1 MLTSIF
7 LPEPTQ
13 WQLERVEVGDQ
24 SLVIKLLTTST
35 QAVCPYCATS
45 SERAHSYYWRQP
57 ADLPCF
63 GYRVKLNLQVRRFFC
78 DNDQCTYTT
87 FAERIPKVIAPHAR
101 RTARLIDQQQAIAFT
116 AGGETGARLMAQL
129 GMPGSPDNL
138 LRIIRDT
145 PEPVVTTPR
154 VLGVDDWAIRKGQSY
169 GTILVDLEKQQPV
182 DLLPERSAEAF
193 AAWLK
198 AHPGVEIISRDR
210 ASDYIKGATD
220 GAPEATQVADR
231 WHLLKNLREAIE
243 RYLDRDQPCLKAAA
257 DKEPVARPEPTTP
270 ELQLPEPSQ
279 PDEPEPD
286 EEPAQ
291 SGQLTKAQQDKL
303 ARRTKRLAR
312 YEAVLELQQYGLTN
326 NEIARRL
333 NMDPHTVARYLKTEH
348 CPLYP
353 EGRTRPSKLDPY
365 RDYISQ
371 RWQAGCHNATE
382 IWRELGHLGFTGSR
396 GLVAQWAARQRQQL
410 RSSQSEPPPPK
421 VAPWAPSRAAWLFVK
436 PPTDL
441 APEDQAALARMIQTS
456 DKAALVYHLGQQFV
470 AMIHDRQPEA
480 LVPWLTA
487 VFESGVGA
495 LTRLAK
501 GIQQDFQAVEAAL
514 SLPWSNGQTEGQV
527 NRLKLIKRQMYGRAK
542 FDLLRKRVLQSVA

>member
-1 MLTSIF
+1 MLTNIF

-13 WQLERVEVGDQ
+13 WQLESLEVDNQ
-24 SLVIKLLTTST
+24 SLVIKLLTTSA
-35 QAVCPYCATS
+35 QAVCPYCSTS
-45 SERAHSYYWRQP
+45 SERAHSHYWRQP

-63 GYRVKLNLQVRRFFC
+63 GYRVKLNLQIRRYFC

-87 FAERIPKVIAPHAR
+87 FAERIPTVIAPYAR
-101 RTARLIDQQQAIAFT
+101 RTDRLIDHQQAIAFA
-116 AGGETGARLMAQL
+116 AGGEAGTRLMVQL
-129 GMPGSPDNL
+129 GMPASPDSL
-138 LRIIRDT
+138 LRVIRDT
-145 PEPVVTTPR
+145 PEPAVTTPR

-182 DLLPERSAEAF
+182 DLLPDRSAETF
-193 AAWLK
+193 AAWLT

-210 ASDYIKGATD
+210 ATDYIKGATD

-257 DKEPVARPEPTTP
+257 EKEPVAMSEPTEP
-270 ELQLPEPSQ
+270 EFQQPEMIQ
-279 PDEPEPD
+279 PDEPEG
-286 EEPAQ
+286 EPAQ
-291 SGQLTKAQQDKL
+291 SGKLTKAHQDRL
-303 ARRTKRLAR
+303 ARRAKRLAR
-312 YEAVLELQQYGLTN
+312 YEAVLELQHYGLTN
-326 NEIARRL
+326 TEIARRL
-333 NMDPHTVARYLKTEH
+333 NMDPHTVGRYLKAER

-382 IWRELGHLGFTGSR
+382 IWREIGRLGFTGSR
-396 GLVAQWAARQRQQL
+396 GLVAQWAAQQRQQL
-410 RSSQSEPPPPK
+410 RSTQSEPPPPK
-421 VAPWAPSRAAWLFVK
+421 VTPWAPSRAAWLFAK
-436 PPTDL
+436 PPDNL
-441 APEDQAALARMIQTS
+441 APEDKAALVRMIQAS
-456 DKAALVYHLGQQFV
+456 DKAALVYTLGQQFV

-487 VFESGVGA
+487 VFESGIGA
-495 LTRLAK
+495 LIRLAK

-542 FDLLRKRVLQSVA
+542 FDLLRKRVLHP